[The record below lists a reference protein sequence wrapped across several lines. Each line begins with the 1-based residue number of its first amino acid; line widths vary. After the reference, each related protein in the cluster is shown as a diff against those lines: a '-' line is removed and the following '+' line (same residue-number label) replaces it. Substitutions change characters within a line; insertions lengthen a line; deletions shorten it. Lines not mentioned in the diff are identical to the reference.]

1 MNNLKY
7 WEKRKA
13 QRMVQEMDKAEQVA
27 KNLDEI
33 YSLTS
38 RRIASKIDQIFESY
52 RRDHGL
58 TEAEARRVLDN
69 VKNLSDIRDL
79 KLALQNT
86 TDSEEIRQLLIML
99 DSAPYA
105 SRIERYEALQ
115 REVDNLPA
123 QLYKAENEASR
134 TFYDEFIPDTYYHSI
149 FDLQQQ
155 SGVAFAFNRIDLEEI
170 KAIQRQPWLGA
181 NYSERIWGNTQALA
195 NELQKQLAVS
205 LLTGQ
210 SAHEIAEAI
219 EAQFGKGSYNSRR
232 LVRTEASYFHAEMEA
247 KAYEE
252 ADVEYYRFLATLDLR
267 TSSICRE
274 HDGKIYK
281 VSERITGK
289 NYPPLH
295 PWCRSDTIASDDPE
309 WLAKATRSARD
320 PETGQTIQVPGD
332 MTYKDWYAQYV
343 DKTTDLVEDGSQKL
357 YNQDMFTIDLMAKQR
372 SFTVGGDI
380 RVKTKKLTGTDFD
393 FWAQDNTKKI
403 RDTVFNVQSS
413 LSELKDY
420 PIPTIVFLK
429 KSRLPGFAGYDYKQ
443 DILFVSDT
451 LHSEKEFA
459 KILSD
464 NYFAAQNIKDTMV
477 HELTHKKHWDS
488 AKAFYKA
495 HKKRYNSVEQAM
507 SELNSP
513 LVLYVKEQL
522 KHDYNYLYNI
532 SDNAA
537 IAFYNNNINELV
549 AEVGVL
555 GDKGTDKNLLNKVQ
569 EVLTWK

>member
-27 KNLDEI
+27 KNIDEI

-86 TDSEEIRQLLIML
+86 TDSEEIRQLLILL

-105 SRIERYEALQ
+105 SRIERYESLQ
-115 REVDNLPA
+115 SEVDKLSA
-123 QLYKAENEASR
+123 RLYKAENEASMA
-134 TFYDEFIPDTYYHSI
+134 FYADFIPDAYYHSI

-155 SGVAFAFNRIDLEEI
+155 SGVAFAFNRIDPEEI
-170 KAIQRQPWLGA
+170 RAIQQRPWLGA
-181 NYSERIWGNTQALA
+181 NYSERIWGNTQVLA
-195 NELQKQLAVS
+195 NELQKHLAVS
-205 LLTGQ
+205 LLIGR
-210 SAHEIAEAI
+210 SAHETAEVI
-219 EAQFGKGSYNSRR
+219 NAQFGKGSYNSRR
-232 LVRTEASYFHAEMEA
+232 LVRTEASHFHAEMEA

-274 HDGKIYK
+274 HDGKLYK

-320 PETGQTIQVPGD
+320 PETGKTIQVPGD
-332 MTYKDWYAQYV
+332 MTYKDWYEKYV
-343 DKTTDLVEDGSQKL
+343 DKTTDLVENGAQKL
-357 YNQDMFTIDLMAKQR
+357 YNQGMENHIEIDKFTPCLEEVKTGKIIKTNYLKSQLITKSESMELQKQGWLFDWSTPQTNGYDVYKLYRQNSKRIEGMIALKVDHSNSAVHIDIVENSPKNR
-372 SFTVGGDI
+372 GGDKEYYGVGGHLFAIATKVSYTEGFEGFTYFTAKTDLVKHYQKELGAKVVAG
-380 RVKTKKLTGTDFD
+380 RVMAID
-393 FWAQDNTKKI
+393 
-403 RDTVFNVQSS
+403 
-413 LSELKDY
+413 
-420 PIPTIVFLK
+420 
-429 KSRLPGFAGYDYKQ
+429 
-443 DILFVSDT
+443 
-451 LHSEKEFA
+451 
-459 KILSD
+459 
-464 NYFAAQNIKDTMV
+464 
-477 HELTHKKHWDS
+477 
-488 AKAFYKA
+488 
-495 HKKRYNSVEQAM
+495 EQAAYNLL
-507 SELNSP
+507 SKYELI
-513 LVLYVKEQL
+513 E
-522 KHDYNYLYNI
+522 
-532 SDNAA
+532 
-537 IAFYNNNINELV
+537 E
-549 AEVGVL
+549 
-555 GDKGTDKNLLNKVQ
+555 DKND
-569 EVLTWK
+569 

>member
-13 QRMVQEMDKAEQVA
+13 QRMVREMDKAEQVA

-86 TDSEEIRQLLIML
+86 TDSEEIRQLLILL

-105 SRIERYEALQ
+105 SRIERYETLQ
-115 REVDNLPA
+115 RQVDNLSI
-123 QLYKAENEASR
+123 QLYKAENKASR
-134 TFYDEFIPDTYYHSI
+134 AFYDEYIPDAYYHSI

-155 SGVAFAFNRIDLEEI
+155 SGVVFAFNKIDPEEI
-170 KAIQRQPWLGA
+170 RAIQNQPWLGA
-181 NYSERIWGNTQALA
+181 NYSERIWGNTRVLA

-219 EAQFGKGSYNSRR
+219 EAQFGKGSQNARR
-232 LVRTEASYFHAEMEA
+232 LVRTETSYFHAEMEA

-295 PWCRSDTIASDDPE
+295 PWCRSDTIASDDSE
-309 WLAKATRSARD
+309 WLAKASRSARD
-320 PETGQTIQVPGD
+320 PVTGKTIQVPGD
-332 MTYKDWYAQYV
+332 MTYKDWYAKYV
-343 DKTTDLVEDGSQKL
+343 DKTTDLVEDSSQKL
-357 YNQDMFTIDLMAKQR
+357 YNQDMLTIDLMAKQR
-372 SFTVGGDI
+372 SFAVGNEI

-413 LSELKDY
+413 LNELKDY

-513 LVLYVKEQL
+513 LVSYVKEQL

-555 GDKGTDKNLLNKVQ
+555 GDKVTDKNLLNKVQ

>member
-1 MNNLKY
+1 
-7 WEKRKA
+7 
-13 QRMVQEMDKAEQVA
+13 MVQEMDKAEQVA

-86 TDSEEIRQLLIML
+86 TDSEEIRQLLILL

-115 REVDNLPA
+115 REVDKLST
-123 QLYKAENEASR
+123 QLYKAENKVSR
-134 TFYDEFIPDTYYHSI
+134 AFYDEYIPDAYYHSI

-155 SGVAFAFNRIDLEEI
+155 SGVAFAFNRIDPEEI
-170 KAIQRQPWLGA
+170 RAIQNQPWLGA
-181 NYSERIWGNTQALA
+181 NYSERIWGNTRTLA

-219 EAQFGKGSYNSRR
+219 ETQFGKGSYNSRR
-232 LVRTEASYFHAEMEA
+232 LVRTETSYFHAEMEA

-295 PWCRSDTIASDDPE
+295 PWCRSDTIASDDSE

-320 PETGQTIQVPGD
+320 PETGKTIHVPGD
-332 MTYKDWYAQYV
+332 MTYKDWYAKYV
-343 DKTTDLVEDGSQKL
+343 EQPKERELSGKEFGADLDYVRSEDYLNKLRKNSKTADIADSVARVSRQMLQHRNGTPFEDYYLLEANTGKVVAISNKARKKKGVVYNDQVRYAFKNSSERSLVSIHNHPSGYPPSLSDLASLQQRSKNNSIRYGLTAGHDGSIYWYTRPNKRIPKIALSKYSHQIEKFKKMG
-357 YNQDMFTIDLMAKQR
+357 YNEAVAQEKTLEMFSNLFEFEFGRID
-372 SFTVGGDI
+372 
-380 RVKTKKLTGTDFD
+380 
-393 FWAQDNTKKI
+393 
-403 RDTVFNVQSS
+403 
-413 LSELKDY
+413 
-420 PIPTIVFLK
+420 
-429 KSRLPGFAGYDYKQ
+429 
-443 DILFVSDT
+443 
-451 LHSEKEFA
+451 
-459 KILSD
+459 
-464 NYFAAQNIKDTMV
+464 
-477 HELTHKKHWDS
+477 
-488 AKAFYKA
+488 
-495 HKKRYNSVEQAM
+495 
-507 SELNSP
+507 
-513 LVLYVKEQL
+513 
-522 KHDYNYLYNI
+522 
-532 SDNAA
+532 
-537 IAFYNNNINELV
+537 
-549 AEVGVL
+549 
-555 GDKGTDKNLLNKVQ
+555 
-569 EVLTWK
+569 

>member
-1 MNNLKY
+1 MDNQKY

-13 QRMVQEMDKAEQVA
+13 QRMVQAMDQAEQTA
-27 KNLDEI
+27 KQLDEI
-33 YSLTS
+33 HKLAS
-38 RRIASKIDQIFESY
+38 RHITSKIDQIFESY

-58 TEAEARRVLDN
+58 TEDEAARVLAN
-69 VKNLSDIRDL
+69 VKDLSDIREL

-86 TDSEEIRQLLIML
+86 TDSEEIRQLLILL

-105 SRIERYEALQ
+105 SRIEKYEALQ

-123 QLYKAENEASR
+123 RLYKAENEASR
-134 TFYDEFIPDTYYHSI
+134 AFYDEFIPDAYYHSI

-155 SGVAFAFNRIDLEEI
+155 SGVGFAFNRIDPEEI
-170 KAIQRQPWLGA
+170 RAIQQTPWLGA

-195 NELQKQLAVS
+195 SELQKQLAVS
-205 LLTGQ
+205 LLTGR
-210 SAHEIAEAI
+210 SAHETAEVI
-219 EAQFGKGSYNSRR
+219 EAQFGKGSQNARR
-232 LVRTEASYFHAEMEA
+232 LIRTETSYFHAEMEA

-289 NYPPLH
+289 NYPPMH
-295 PWCRSDTIASDDPE
+295 PWCRSDTIASDDSE

-320 PETGQTIQVPGD
+320 PVTGKTIQVPAN
-332 MTYKDWYAQYV
+332 MTYKDWYEKYV
-343 DKTTDLVEDGSQKL
+343 DKAADLVEDGSQKL
-357 YNQDMFTIDLMAKQR
+357 YNQDMFTLDLMAKQR
-372 SFTVGGDI
+372 SFTVGDDI
-380 RVKTKKLTGTDFD
+380 RVKTKKLNGTDFD

-403 RDTVFNVQSS
+403 RDTVFNVQSN
-413 LSELKDY
+413 LQELKDY
-420 PIPTIVFLK
+420 TIPTVVFLK

-459 KILSD
+459 KVLSD
-464 NYFAAQNIKDTMV
+464 NYFAAQNIKDTMI

-495 HKKRYNSVEQAM
+495 NKKRYNNVEQAM

-513 LVLYVKEQL
+513 LVSYVKEQL

-537 IAFYNNNINELV
+537 IAFYNDNINELV

-555 GDKGTDKNLLNKVQ
+555 GNKVTDPNLLNKVK
-569 EVLTWK
+569 EVLSWK